1 MARVCFS
8 MVLLA
13 LLSACAAEQ
22 NSPSASMQQD
32 SLISQAKGVIAC
44 TGLPLGGQKCVLEEP
59 KPQTQTSAGNEK
71 A

>member
-1 MARVCFS
+1 MARVCFP

-22 NSPSASMQQD
+22 NMPSASTQQE
-32 SLISQAKGVIAC
+32 SLVSHAKGVLAC
-44 TGLPLGGQKCVLEEP
+44 TGLPLGGQKCVLEDP
-59 KPQTQTSAGNEK
+59 KAQTPPSPGNEK